1 MYDLGKFA
9 SEITLH
15 FVNHPFLTPYQ
26 MQTVAPGLSMGIS
39 FAFLS

>member
-1 MYDLGKFA
+1 MYDLGNFA

-15 FVNHPFLTPYQ
+15 FVDHSFLSPCR
-26 MQTVAPGLSMGIS
+26 MRTVAPGVSMERS